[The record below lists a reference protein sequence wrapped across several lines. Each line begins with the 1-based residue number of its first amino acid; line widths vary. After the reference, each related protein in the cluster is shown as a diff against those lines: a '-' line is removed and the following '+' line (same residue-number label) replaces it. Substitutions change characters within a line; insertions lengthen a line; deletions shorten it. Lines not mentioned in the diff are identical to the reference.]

1 MVDTF
6 DPHEPWDP
14 PDWYVR
20 RFQEEDY
27 EGPEP
32 IYPPY
37 GSNPMDEKTTKRAEA
52 LYRAEA
58 CLVDTWIGHLL
69 KKIDNMGLMDSTMII
84 FMADHGFLLGEHG
97 LVAKNFDM
105 YEEVAHIPLMIY
117 HPEATPRRTP
127 ALTSIIDIPPTV
139 LDVFNT
145 EHSGPVEGNSLLP
158 IVLDGGDQNHDYAIT
173 HGAWVGGWSPDGG
186 NPQGPGN

>member
-1 MVDTF
+1 MRSATRWLEQNYQHESFYLVVDTF

-20 RFQEEDY
+20 RFQKEDY

-37 GSNPMDEKTTKRAEA
+37 GSNPMNEKTTKRAEV

-97 LVAKNFDM
+97 LVANLNF
-105 YEEVAHIPLMIY
+105 IGQNGGP
-117 HPEATPRRTP
+117 PEM
-127 ALTSIIDIPPTV
+127 
-139 LDVFNT
+139 
-145 EHSGPVEGNSLLP
+145 VESFRNRMP
-158 IVLDGGDQNHDYAIT
+158 
-173 HGAWVGGWSPDGG
+173 
-186 NPQGPGN
+186 